1 MSESLKDVIRKFK
14 EKQQTAQQSTQQ
26 NVSEVARPVGRPPKV
41 EVPIKEEELDAEE
54 DAILFEEDEE
64 IPKAQEKPAVK
75 PSNEV
80 AEAIPQITE
89 AQKEQILMEIEML
102 QNNGRYRAEM
112 LHQLNEINKALVVIA
127 GVLVEKN

>member
-1 MSESLKDVIRKFK
+1 MSETIKDVIARLKA
-14 EKQQTAQQSTQQ
+14 KQGIAQQSAPQDA
-26 NVSEVARPVGRPPKV
+26 NVVARPVGRPPRV
-41 EVPIKEEELDAEE
+41 EVPAKEEEFDEEE
-54 DAILFEEDEE
+54 DGLDEDEE

-80 AEAIPQITE
+80 AEAVPQITE
-89 AQKEQILMEIEML
+89 AQMEQILREIEML

>member
-1 MSESLKDVIRKFK
+1 MSETIKDVIARLKA
-14 EKQQTAQQSTQQ
+14 KQGIAQQSAPQDA
-26 NVSEVARPVGRPPKV
+26 NVVARPVGRPPKV

>member
-1 MSESLKDVIRKFK
+1 MSETIKDVIARLKA
-14 EKQQTAQQSTQQ
+14 KQGIAQQSAPQDA
-26 NVSEVARPVGRPPKV
+26 NVVARPVGRPPRV
-41 EVPIKEEELDAEE
+41 EVPAKEEEFDEEE
-54 DAILFEEDEE
+54 DGLDEDEE
-64 IPKAQEKPAVK
+64 QILKTPAKPYVA

-80 AEAIPQITE
+80 AEAVPQITE